1 MAFTVAEEIEFCA
14 QIYYQTKS
22 IGEPKLPE
30 DEMENLAKK
39 FEGYGQQRMKKTPS
53 RNLEGVFKLS
63 TNT

>member
-22 IGEPKLPE
+22 IGEPKLLPE

-39 FEGYGQQRMKKTPS
+39 FEGYGQQ
-53 RNLEGVFKLS
+53 
-63 TNT
+63 

>member
-22 IGEPKLPE
+22 VGEPKLLPE

-39 FEGYGQQRMKKTPS
+39 FEGYGKGNETKTPLKK
-53 RNLEGVFKLS
+53 RGCL
-63 TNT
+63 